1 MSTSSARTSA
11 TRARPYAQA
20 RASDGRP
27 RGRSETRRRRRVD
40 ADEVIIVRLPEH
52 PPDLNARGCR
62 LLLAMLVELATAGVA
77 DVDREDRAD
86 VPEH

>member
-1 MSTSSARTSA
+1 
-11 TRARPYAQA
+11 
-20 RASDGRP
+20 
-27 RGRSETRRRRRVD
+27 
-40 ADEVIIVRLPEH
+40 VRLPEH